1 MPRAKSTE
9 DLIRATRGRAEAA
22 EIQRRAR
29 VTLGFHYKPERSDA
43 EFARTLEGFARALSD
58 LPGWAVQGGFDDAD
72 RTIARRPSPAEVR
85 MLAQRRL
92 QPITDELARRR
103 KAQEER
109 EAEQRAQREGRCS
122 AEEAARIL
130 ASKGFTPKRFGQVAT
145 RPMAASV
152 EELDIDAGAAPQ
164 PHWSQTVAYD
174 SPEMEALRAARKA
187 NPLMRAGMGQGEGSA

>member
-1 MPRAKSTE
+1 MIEAK
-9 DLIRATRGRAEAA
+9 
-22 EIQRRAR
+22 IQRRAR
-29 VTLGFHYKPERSDA
+29 TTLGFHFQPERSDA
-43 EFARTLEGFARALSD
+43 EMARTLEGFARVLMD
-58 LPGWAVQGGFDDAD
+58 LPPWAVFAGFDDAD

-85 MLAQRRL
+85 ILAQRRL

-109 EAEQRAQREGRCS
+109 EAEQRAQREGRCG

-130 ASKGFTPKRFGQVAT
+130 ASRGFTPKRFGQVAT

-152 EELDIDAGAAPQ
+152 EELDIEASAAPQ

-174 SPEMEALRAARKA
+174 SPEMDALRAARKS
-187 NPLMRAGMGQGEGSA
+187 NPLMRASMGQGEGSA